1 MFEIYKAN
9 EILKKNCSELE
20 LEEKFVDNLLEL
32 VNFMDNFVNKL
43 ISNIKNSYIKIN
55 CLSKE

>member
-9 EILKKNCSELE
+9 ETLKKNCSELE

-32 VNFMDNFVNKL
+32 VHFMENFVKK
-43 ISNIKNSYIKIN
+43 KN
-55 CLSKE
+55 